1 MTSHATTC
9 TRCSEPLDRAAVM
22 CDAQVCTD
30 CVRRSLAPTEWAV
43 FLKALRT
50 SVDDRG
56 LISQTRVRPLI
67 QSIPPKHRGQ
77 LYRRAMSE
85 GLIRPDGYEPST
97 DLKGRNTDKPQRT
110 YRWVAAERKAS

>member
-1 MTSHATTC
+1 MTTC
-9 TRCSEPLDRAAVM
+9 LRCAGPLYGCDRAVGAE
-22 CDAQVCTD
+22 VCVE
-30 CVRRSLAPTEWAV
+30 CIRKALAPTEWAV

-50 SVDDRG
+50 SVDNSG

-110 YRWVAAERKAS
+110 YRWVAAERRTA